1 MNFLRN
7 ADNKIII
14 AGLGTLA
21 VLGSFVAAAIFY
33 AILSGLGMN
42 EELSWALTMLVWI
55 LVVVISILGL
65 VSFYNNSIKNRAE
78 QVTVNNTVE
87 RVTIIRE
94 VVGPPQE
101 TPEITAAEVDPPPF
115 LDEPP
120 HPATSSV
127 SYRSMLVEGEK
138 VEPET
143 QPFPAESEPSNTSPP
158 SYRSTLLEGE
168 QGEDEHR

>member
-65 VSFYNNSIKNRAE
+65 V
-78 QVTVNNTVE
+78 
-87 RVTIIRE
+87 
-94 VVGPPQE
+94 
-101 TPEITAAEVDPPPF
+101 
-115 LDEPP
+115 
-120 HPATSSV
+120 
-127 SYRSMLVEGEK
+127 
-138 VEPET
+138 
-143 QPFPAESEPSNTSPP
+143 
-158 SYRSTLLEGE
+158 LLL
-168 QGEDEHR
+168 